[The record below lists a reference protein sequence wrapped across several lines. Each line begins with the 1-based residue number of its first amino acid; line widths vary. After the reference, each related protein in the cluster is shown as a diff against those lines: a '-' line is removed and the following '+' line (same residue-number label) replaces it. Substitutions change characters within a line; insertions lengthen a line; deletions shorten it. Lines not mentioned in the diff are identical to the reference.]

1 MLNAYIIADRTLRK
15 IPVNQASDLVPAI
28 RWLDLNNPTEQE
40 RQWVKQA
47 FQQELQFMEEL
58 GEIEASARF
67 YRDDHGLHLNLYFL
81 LGADGVSRIASVA
94 FTVNQGRIYTLH
106 AEEIPELRAFYSHAS
121 SRPELNDD
129 PFSILLGIVWVRVGL
144 LADNYERLQ
153 TDLESLSSAIF
164 RGEKRRMPRVLEGL
178 ARVEDTN
185 GKARLGLLE
194 NQRAFSQLLRDS
206 AAQMHA
212 EEINEIL
219 RDVESLMTHSTFL
232 YERTKFLMDSALGV
246 VNIEHSKRLNVFTVL
261 SVVLMP
267 PTLIASVYGMNFRH
281 IPELDWL
288 WGYPLAL
295 LAMLAAAVGPI
306 LYLKRREWL

>member
-81 LGADGVSRIASVA
+81 LAADGVSRIASVA
-94 FTVNQGRIYTLH
+94 FTVNQGRLYTLH
-106 AEEIPELRAFYSHAS
+106 AEEIPELRAFYSYAS

-144 LADNYERLQ
+144 LADTYERLQ
-153 TDLESLSSAIF
+153 TDLESLSSAVF
-164 RGEKRRMPRVLEGL
+164 RGEKRRMPRVLEGF

-281 IPELDWL
+281 MPELDWL